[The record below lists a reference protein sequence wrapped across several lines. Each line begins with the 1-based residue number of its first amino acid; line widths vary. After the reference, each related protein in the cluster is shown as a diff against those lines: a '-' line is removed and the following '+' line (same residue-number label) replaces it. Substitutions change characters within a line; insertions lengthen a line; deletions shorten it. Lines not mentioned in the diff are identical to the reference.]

1 VHRALAALPPGT
13 TNGRIKI
20 TEQGEIISQQFGL
33 LPVAVRTLE
42 VMLSGVLLH
51 EFTDWREGH
60 DPAEVRRFQ
69 SIMEGMAARSLGV
82 YRFLV
87 HESGELFELFQTAT
101 PIEELADARF
111 GSRPA
116 YRPGSKPGVGGI
128 RAIPWQFGWTQIR
141 LMLPGWLGAGT
152 ALADACAAPG
162 RLELIRQMTYVWP
175 FFDDLLAKIEMACAV
190 ADLEI
195 ARLYVAQLGGNLRL
209 FERLEEEY
217 ARTVNWLLQIRGS
230 DHLLDD
236 SPVLQTAI
244 GLRNPYVDPLSLLQ
258 VALMRR
264 KKAGGADDQRVRDA
278 LATTLSGIAQ
288 GLRNTG

>member
-1 VHRALAALPPGT
+1 
-13 TNGRIKI
+13 
-20 TEQGEIISQQFGL
+20 
-33 LPVAVRTLE
+33 
-42 VMLSGVLLH
+42 
-51 EFTDWREGH
+51 
-60 DPAEVRRFQ
+60 
-69 SIMEGMAARSLGV
+69 
-82 YRFLV
+82 
-87 HESGELFELFQTAT
+87 
-101 PIEELADARF
+101 
-111 GSRPA
+111 
-116 YRPGSKPGVGGI
+116 
-128 RAIPWQFGWTQIR
+128 
-141 LMLPGWLGAGT
+141 MLPGWLGAGA

-162 RLELIRQMTYVWP
+162 RLELVRQMTYAWP

-195 ARLYVAQLGGNLRL
+195 ARLYVTHLGGNLRL

-217 ARTVNWLLQIRGS
+217 ARTVQWLLQVRGG

-236 SPVLQTAI
+236 SAVLQTAI

-264 KKAGGADDQRVRDA
+264 KKAGGEQRAGALRAGSGEEEQRVRDT